1 MRTIPAFFLAFFFLI
16 IASSAFGNQRFN
28 PLELHQLVKDSI
40 DYRQDHSESLP
51 AQLDY
56 VHEKLL
62 EQFPGLINER
72 PTWIFNHTAGAL
84 GQLKIL
90 YCSASEYLIFFG
102 TNIGTDSHSG
112 RHRMDVWDFM
122 LDGEMRTSLEGELE
136 SHVYRPGEVG
146 FLPRGNVKHYVIRD
160 STYMLEYG
168 RGNVASGLING
179 VIAPAVF
186 INQDWLAM
194 RRQLQECG
202 RLYIRQLFR
211 R

>member
-1 MRTIPAFFLAFFFLI
+1 MHNIATFFLASFFLMT
-16 IASSAFGNQRFN
+16 APSAFGHQRFN

-40 DYRQDHSESLP
+40 DYRQDQSESLP

-72 PTWIFNHTAGAL
+72 PSWIFNHTAAAL

-102 TNIGTDSHSG
+102 NNLGTESHSG
-112 RHRMDVWDFM
+112 RHQMDVWDFM

-136 SHVYRPGEVG
+136 SHVYRPGDIG
-146 FLPRGNVKHYVIRD
+146 FLPRGKVKQYVIPE
-160 STYMLEYG
+160 SGYMLEYG
-168 RGNVASGLING
+168 RGNVVSGLFNG
-179 VIAPAVF
+179 VIAPAIF

-194 RRQLQECG
+194 RKQLQECG

-211 R
+211 K